1 LAQELDY
8 AANKIV
14 RVSLIHITNAITM
27 KKCLALLSIL
37 FFSTAYAQNVTLSG
51 YIKDAANGEEL
62 INASIVNEKSQGTV
76 TNVYGFYSLTLP
88 EGQYTFTVSYIG
100 YESIEKT
107 LALKESQT
115 LDFELTEATNQ
126 LAEVEVTAKRLDE
139 NLNRAEMSTTQLTAK
154 QIKAIPQF
162 LGEFDVIR
170 SITLLPGVTTVGE
183 GASGFNVRGGKTDQ
197 NLILLD
203 QAPVYNSSHIFGFF
217 SVFNGDAVRDLKLYK
232 GGIPAPFG
240 GRLSSVLDVHQKE
253 GNTKEFAG
261 TMGLGLLSS
270 RLMLEGPLVKDK
282 ASFMIAGRRSYQD
295 VLLKASPNDD
305 LNSIIANFYDLN
317 AKVNYKFNDKSRLFL
332 SAYYGK
338 DAFGVPGLVKFDWG
352 NLGLTGRWNYLI
364 TDKLFLNVSTIY
376 SDYDYAIGFDFPQ
389 AKIDNIAFIKNQ
401 SNKLAF
407 SWFPNAKHQVNYGAE
422 ATVYDFE
429 PFSTT
434 LDYIDSNLVD
444 INIELQNEYAVE
456 PSLYIEDNWKVN
468 NRMTIR
474 GGLRYSS
481 FYNLG
486 ARDVV
491 NYNPTANGTVRNDLI
506 TDTTNYSSREI
517 IESFDGLQGLEPRLG
532 INFKTTENTAIKA
545 SYNRMRQYIHLISN
559 TTSSL
564 PIDTWRPAGRYID
577 PGTADQIAL
586 GWNRNFKGGE
596 WQLSIETYYKSMR
609 DLVDFKNGAQPTG
622 VDNIEVALMTG
633 RGRSYG
639 LEMQL
644 DKKIGQ
650 LTGWVAYTY
659 SRSQL
664 QVDLGATP
672 EEWIN
677 LGNWYSAAQD
687 KPHDIAI
694 VAAYAW
700 KPNISFSGSFI
711 YQTGKPY
718 TYPEARSEFEGI
730 IYPFALSRNNSR
742 TPAYHRLD
750 LSMDVAIPN
759 KKENGRKGSWNFGV
773 YNAYA
778 RKNAFS
784 IFFEEELDDNGD
796 PTGQTKAT
804 QLSIFATAIPTI
816 TYNLDF

>member
-1 LAQELDY
+1 
-8 AANKIV
+8 
-14 RVSLIHITNAITM
+14 M
-27 KKCLALLSIL
+27 KKWLAFLGLAFTL
-37 FFSTAYAQNVTLSG
+37 TTQAQNVTLSG
-51 YIKDAANGEEL
+51 YIRDAASGEEL
-62 INASIVNEKSQGTV
+62 ISASIVNESRQGTV
-76 TNVYGFYSLTLP
+76 TNIYGFYSLTLP
-88 EGQYTFTVSYIG
+88 AGEYTFTISYIG
-100 YESIEKT
+100 YETMTKKVN
-107 LALKESQT
+107 LNESQT
-115 LDFELTEATNQ
+115 VNFELKEATNELQ
-126 LAEVEVTAKRLDE
+126 EVQVTAKKLDE

-154 QIKAIPQF
+154 QIKTIPQF

-203 QAPVYNSSHIFGFF
+203 EAPVYNSSHIFGFF

-240 GRLSSVLDVHQKE
+240 GRLSSVLDVRQKE
-253 GNTKEFAG
+253 GNTKEYGG
-261 TMGLGLLSS
+261 TVGLGLLSS
-270 RLMLEGPLVKDK
+270 RVMFEGPIVQDK

-305 LNSIIANFYDLN
+305 INNIIANFYDLN
-317 AKVNYKFNDKSRLFL
+317 AKVNYKFSDKSRLFL

-338 DAFGVPGLVKFDWG
+338 DAFGVPGLVKFNWG

-364 TDKLFLNVSTIY
+364 NDKLFLNVSTIY

-389 AKIDNIAFIKNQ
+389 AKIDNIAYIKNQ
-401 SNKLAF
+401 TNKLAF
-407 SWFPNAKHQVNYGAE
+407 SWFPNASHQVNYGAE

-434 LDYIDSNLVD
+434 FDYIDSNLTD

-456 PSLYIEDNWKVN
+456 PAFYIEDNWKVN
-468 NRMTIR
+468 NRLTIR
-474 GGLRYSS
+474 GGVRYSS
-481 FYNLG
+481 FYNFG
-486 ARDVV
+486 ARDVI
-491 NYNPTANGTVRNDLI
+491 NYTPTANGTVRNDLI
-506 TDTTNYSSREI
+506 VDTTSYASGEL
-517 IESFDGLQGLEPRLG
+517 IEGYDGLKGIEPRLG
-532 INFKTTENTAIKA
+532 INFKTTENSAIKA
-545 SYNRMRQYIHLISN
+545 SYNRTRQYIHLISN

-564 PIDTWRPAGRYID
+564 PIDTWRPAGRFIK
-577 PGTADQIAL
+577 PGTADQVAL
-586 GWNRNFKGGE
+586 GWNRNFANGE
-596 WQLSIETYYKSMR
+596 WQLSVETYYKTLR

-622 VDNIEVALMTG
+622 VDNIEVDLMTG

-639 LEMQL
+639 VEMQL
-644 DKKIGQ
+644 DKKIGA
-650 LTGWVAYTY
+650 LTGWIAYTY
-659 SRSQL
+659 SRSEL

-677 LGNWYSAAQD
+677 LGQWYRAAQD

-750 LSMDVAIPN
+750 LSMDVKIPN
-759 KKENGRKGSWNFGV
+759 KKNRDWEGSWNFGV

-816 TYNLDF
+816 TYTLDF

>member
-1 LAQELDY
+1 
-8 AANKIV
+8 
-14 RVSLIHITNAITM
+14 M
-27 KKCLALLSIL
+27 KKWLAFLGLAFTL
-37 FFSTAYAQNVTLSG
+37 TTQAQNVTLSG
-51 YIKDAANGEEL
+51 YIRDAASGEEL
-62 INASIVNEKSQGTV
+62 ISASIVNESRQGTV
-76 TNVYGFYSLTLP
+76 TNIYGFYSLTLP
-88 EGQYTFTVSYIG
+88 AGEYTFTISYIG
-100 YESIEKT
+100 YETMTKKIN
-107 LALKESQT
+107 LNESQT
-115 LDFELTEATNQ
+115 VNFELKEATNELQ
-126 LAEVEVTAKRLDE
+126 EVQVTAKKLDE

-154 QIKAIPQF
+154 QIKTIPQF

-203 QAPVYNSSHIFGFF
+203 EAPVYNSSHIFGFF

-240 GRLSSVLDVHQKE
+240 GRLSSVLDVRQKE
-253 GNTKEFAG
+253 GNTKEYGG
-261 TMGLGLLSS
+261 TVGLGLLSS
-270 RLMLEGPLVKDK
+270 RVMFEGPIVQDK

-305 LNSIIANFYDLN
+305 INNIIANFYDLN
-317 AKVNYKFNDKSRLFL
+317 AKVNYKFSDKSRLFL

-338 DAFGVPGLVKFDWG
+338 DAFGVPGLVKFNWG

-364 TDKLFLNVSTIY
+364 NDKLFLNVSTIY

-389 AKIDNIAFIKNQ
+389 AKIDNIAYIKNQ
-401 SNKLAF
+401 TNKVAF
-407 SWFPNAKHQVNYGAE
+407 SWFPNASHQVNYGAE

-434 LDYIDSNLVD
+434 LDYIDSNLTD

-456 PSLYIEDNWKVN
+456 PAIYIEDNWKVN
-468 NRMTIR
+468 NRLTIR
-474 GGLRYSS
+474 GGVRYSS
-481 FYNLG
+481 FYNFG
-486 ARDVV
+486 ERDVI
-491 NYNPTANGTVRNDLI
+491 NYTPTANGTVRNDLI
-506 TDTTNYSSREI
+506 VDTTSYASGEL
-517 IESFDGLQGLEPRLG
+517 IEGYDGLQGIEPRLG
-532 INFKTTENTAIKA
+532 INFKTTENSAIKA
-545 SYNRMRQYIHLISN
+545 SYNRTRQYIHLISN

-564 PIDTWRPAGRYID
+564 PIDTWRPAGRFIK
-577 PGTADQIAL
+577 PGTADQVAL
-586 GWNRNFKGGE
+586 GWNRNFASGE
-596 WQLSIETYYKSMR
+596 WQLSIETYYKSLR

-622 VDNIEVALMTG
+622 VDNIEVDLMTG

-639 LEMQL
+639 VEMQL
-644 DKKIGQ
+644 DKKIGA
-650 LTGWVAYTY
+650 LTGWIAYTY
-659 SRSQL
+659 SRSEL

-677 LGNWYSAAQD
+677 LGEWYRAAQD

-750 LSMDVAIPN
+750 LSMDVKTPN
-759 KKENGRKGSWNFGV
+759 KKNRDWEGSWNFGV

-784 IFFEEELDDNGD
+784 IFFEEELDENGD

-816 TYNLDF
+816 TYTLDF

>member
-1 LAQELDY
+1 
-8 AANKIV
+8 
-14 RVSLIHITNAITM
+14 M

-88 EGQYTFTVSYIG
+88 AGKYTFTVSYIG

-107 LALKESQT
+107 LTLKESQT

-401 SNKLAF
+401 SNKVAF

-444 INIELQNEYAVE
+444 ISIELQNEYAVE

-468 NRMTIR
+468 NRLTIR
-474 GGLRYSS
+474 GGLRYST
-481 FYNLG
+481 FYNIG

-491 NYNPTANGTVRNDLI
+491 NYTPTANGTVRNDLI
-506 TDTTNYSSREI
+506 TDTTSYASMEI
-517 IESFDGLQGLEPRLG
+517 IEAFDGLQGLEPRLG
-532 INFKTTENTAIKA
+532 INFKATENTAVKA

-586 GWNRNFKGGE
+586 GWNRNFKDGE

-639 LEMQL
+639 LEVQL

-650 LTGWVAYTY
+650 LTGWLAYTY

-718 TYPEARSEFEGI
+718 TYPEAKSEFEGI

-750 LSMDVAIPN
+750 LSMDIAVPN
-759 KKENGRKGSWNFGV
+759 KKDNDLKGSWNIGV

>member
-1 LAQELDY
+1 
-8 AANKIV
+8 
-14 RVSLIHITNAITM
+14 M
-27 KKCLALLSIL
+27 KKWLAFLGLAFTL
-37 FFSTAYAQNVTLSG
+37 TTQAQNVTLSG
-51 YIKDAANGEEL
+51 YIRDAASGEEL
-62 INASIVNEKSQGTV
+62 ISASIVNESRQGTV
-76 TNVYGFYSLTLP
+76 TNIYGFYSLTLP
-88 EGQYTFTVSYIG
+88 AGEYTFTISYIG
-100 YESIEKT
+100 YETMTKKIN
-107 LALKESQT
+107 LNASQT
-115 LDFELTEATNQ
+115 VNFELKEATNELQ
-126 LAEVEVTAKRLDE
+126 EVQVTAKKLDE

-154 QIKAIPQF
+154 QIKTIPQF

-203 QAPVYNSSHIFGFF
+203 EAPVYNSSHIFGFF

-240 GRLSSVLDVHQKE
+240 GRLSSVLDVRQKE
-253 GNTKEFAG
+253 GNTKEYGG
-261 TMGLGLLSS
+261 TVGLGLLSS
-270 RLMLEGPLVKDK
+270 RVMFEGPIVQDK

-305 LNSIIANFYDLN
+305 INNIIANFYDLN
-317 AKVNYKFNDKSRLFL
+317 AKVNYKFSDKSRLFL

-338 DAFGVPGLVKFDWG
+338 DAFGVPGLVKFNWG

-364 TDKLFLNVSTIY
+364 NDKLFLNVSTIY

-389 AKIDNIAFIKNQ
+389 AKIDNIAYIKNQ
-401 SNKLAF
+401 TNKVAF
-407 SWFPNAKHQVNYGAE
+407 SWFPNASHQVNYGAE

-434 LDYIDSNLVD
+434 LDYIDSNLTD

-456 PSLYIEDNWKVN
+456 PAFYIEDNWKVN
-468 NRMTIR
+468 NRLTIR
-474 GGLRYSS
+474 GGVRYSS
-481 FYNLG
+481 FYNFG
-486 ARDVV
+486 ERDVI
-491 NYNPTANGTVRNDLI
+491 NYTPTANGTVRNDLI
-506 TDTTNYSSREI
+506 VDTTSYASGEL
-517 IESFDGLQGLEPRLG
+517 IEGYDGLQGIEPRLG
-532 INFKTTENTAIKA
+532 INFKTTENSAIKA
-545 SYNRMRQYIHLISN
+545 SYNRTRQYIHLISN

-564 PIDTWRPAGRYID
+564 PIDTWRPAGRFIK
-577 PGTADQIAL
+577 PGTADQVAL
-586 GWNRNFKGGE
+586 GWNRNFANGE
-596 WQLSIETYYKSMR
+596 WQLSVETYYKTLR

-622 VDNIEVALMTG
+622 VDNIEVDLMTG

-639 LEMQL
+639 VEMQL
-644 DKKIGQ
+644 DKKIGA
-650 LTGWVAYTY
+650 LTGWIAYTY
-659 SRSQL
+659 SRSEL

-677 LGNWYSAAQD
+677 LGEWYRAAQD

-750 LSMDVAIPN
+750 LSMDVKIPN
-759 KKENGRKGSWNFGV
+759 KKNRDWEGSWNFGV

-816 TYNLDF
+816 TYTLDF

>member
-1 LAQELDY
+1 
-8 AANKIV
+8 
-14 RVSLIHITNAITM
+14 M
-27 KKCLALLSIL
+27 KKCLALLGIL

-62 INASIVNEKSQGTV
+62 INASIVNESFQGTI
-76 TNVYGFYSLTLP
+76 TNIYGFYSLTLP
-88 EGQYTFTVSYIG
+88 EGKYTFTVSYIG
-100 YESIEKT
+100 YESIVKT
-107 LALKESQT
+107 LTLKESQT
-115 LDFELTEATNQ
+115 LDFELKEATNQ
-126 LAEVEVTAKRLDE
+126 LAEVEVTAKKLDE

-232 GGIPAPFG
+232 GGIPAPYG

-401 SNKLAF
+401 SNKVAF

-444 INIELQNEYAVE
+444 ISIELQNEYAVE

-468 NRMTIR
+468 NRLTIR
-474 GGLRYSS
+474 GGLRYST
-481 FYNLG
+481 FYNIG

-491 NYNPTANGTVRNDLI
+491 NYTPTANGTVRNDLI
-506 TDTTNYSSREI
+506 TDTTTYASMEI
-517 IESFDGLQGLEPRLG
+517 IEAFEGLQGLEPRLG
-532 INFKTTENTAIKA
+532 INFKATENTAVKA

-586 GWNRNFKGGE
+586 GWNRNFKDGE
-596 WQLSIETYYKSMR
+596 WQLSVETYYKSMR

-639 LEMQL
+639 LEVQL

-650 LTGWVAYTY
+650 LTGWLAYTY

-677 LGNWYSAAQD
+677 LGQWYSAAQD
-687 KPHDIAI
+687 KPHDIAV

-718 TYPEARSEFEGI
+718 TYPEAKSEFEGI

-750 LSMDVAIPN
+750 LSMDIAVPN
-759 KKENGRKGSWNFGV
+759 KKDNDLKGSWNIGV

>member
-1 LAQELDY
+1 
-8 AANKIV
+8 
-14 RVSLIHITNAITM
+14 M
-27 KKCLALLSIL
+27 KKWLAFLGLAFTL
-37 FFSTAYAQNVTLSG
+37 TTQAQNVTLSG
-51 YIKDAANGEEL
+51 YIRDAASGEEL
-62 INASIVNEKSQGTV
+62 ISASIVNESRQGTV
-76 TNVYGFYSLTLP
+76 TNIYGFYSLTLP
-88 EGQYTFTVSYIG
+88 AGEYTFTISYIG
-100 YESIEKT
+100 YETMTKKIN
-107 LALKESQT
+107 LNASQT
-115 LDFELTEATNQ
+115 VNFELKEATNELQ
-126 LAEVEVTAKRLDE
+126 EVQVTAKKLDE

-154 QIKAIPQF
+154 QIKTIPQF

-203 QAPVYNSSHIFGFF
+203 EAPVYNSSHIFGFF

-232 GGIPAPFG
+232 GGIPATFG
-240 GRLSSVLDVHQKE
+240 GRLSSVLDVRQKE
-253 GNTKEFAG
+253 GNTKEYGG
-261 TMGLGLLSS
+261 TVGLGLLSS
-270 RLMLEGPLVKDK
+270 RVMFEGPIVQDK

-305 LNSIIANFYDLN
+305 INNIIANFYDLN
-317 AKVNYKFNDKSRLFL
+317 AKVNYKFSDKSRLFL

-338 DAFGVPGLVKFDWG
+338 DAFGVPGLVKFNWG

-364 TDKLFLNVSTIY
+364 NDKLFLNVSTIY

-389 AKIDNIAFIKNQ
+389 AKIDNIAYIKNQ
-401 SNKLAF
+401 TNKIAF
-407 SWFPNAKHQVNYGAE
+407 IWFPNASHQVNYGAE

-434 LDYIDSNLVD
+434 FDYIDSNLTD

-456 PSLYIEDNWKVN
+456 PAFYIEDNWKVN
-468 NRMTIR
+468 NRLTIR
-474 GGLRYSS
+474 GGVRYSS
-481 FYNLG
+481 FYNFG
-486 ARDVV
+486 ERDVI
-491 NYNPTANGTVRNDLI
+491 NYTPTANGTVRNDLI
-506 TDTTNYSSREI
+506 VDTTSYASGEL
-517 IESFDGLQGLEPRLG
+517 IEGYEGLQGIEPRLG
-532 INFKTTENTAIKA
+532 INFKTTENSAIKA
-545 SYNRMRQYIHLISN
+545 SYNRTRQYIHLISN

-564 PIDTWRPAGRYID
+564 PIDTWRPAGRFIK
-577 PGTADQIAL
+577 PGTADQVAL
-586 GWNRNFKGGE
+586 GWNRNFANGE
-596 WQLSIETYYKSMR
+596 WQLSVETYYKTLR

-622 VDNIEVALMTG
+622 VDNIEVDLMTG

-639 LEMQL
+639 VEMQL
-644 DKKIGQ
+644 DKKIGA
-650 LTGWVAYTY
+650 LTGWIAYTY
-659 SRSQL
+659 SRSEL

-677 LGNWYSAAQD
+677 LGQWYRAAQD

-750 LSMDVAIPN
+750 LSMDVKIPN
-759 KKENGRKGSWNFGV
+759 KKNRDWEGSWNFGV

-816 TYNLDF
+816 TYTLDF

>member
-1 LAQELDY
+1 M
-8 AANKIV
+8 KF
-14 RVSLIHITNAITM
+14 LIRITKLITM
-27 KKCLALLSIL
+27 KKCFALLSIL

-62 INASIVNEKSQGTV
+62 ISASIVNEKFQGTV
-76 TNVYGFYSLTLP
+76 TNIYGFYSLTLP
-88 EGQYTFTVSYIG
+88 EGKYTFTVSYIG
-100 YESIEKT
+100 YESIVKT
-107 LALKESQT
+107 LTLKESQT
-115 LDFELTEATNQ
+115 LDFELKEATNE

-232 GGIPAPFG
+232 GGIPAPYG

-338 DAFGVPGLVKFDWG
+338 DAFGIPGLVKFDWG

-401 SNKLAF
+401 SNKVAF

-444 INIELQNEYAVE
+444 ISIELQNEYAVE
-456 PSLYIEDNWKVN
+456 PSLYIEDNWKIN
-468 NRMTIR
+468 NRLTIR
-474 GGLRYSS
+474 GGLRYST
-481 FYNLG
+481 FYNIG

-506 TDTTNYSSREI
+506 TDTTSYGSLEI
-517 IESFDGLQGLEPRLG
+517 IEAFDGLQGLEPRLG
-532 INFKTTENTAIKA
+532 INFKSTENTAIKA

-596 WQLSIETYYKSMR
+596 WQLSVETYYKSMR

-639 LEMQL
+639 VEMQL

-677 LGNWYSAAQD
+677 LGQWYSAAQD
-687 KPHDIAI
+687 KPHDIAV

-718 TYPEARSEFEGI
+718 TYPEAKSEFEGI

-750 LSMDVAIPN
+750 LSMDIAVPN
-759 KKENGRKGSWNFGV
+759 KKDNDLKGSWNIGV

-816 TYNLDF
+816 TYTLDF

>member
-1 LAQELDY
+1 
-8 AANKIV
+8 
-14 RVSLIHITNAITM
+14 M

-62 INASIVNEKSQGTV
+62 INASIVNEKSQGAV

-88 EGQYTFTVSYIG
+88 AGKYTFTVSYIG

-107 LALKESQT
+107 LTLKESQT

-401 SNKLAF
+401 SNKVAF

-422 ATVYDFE
+422 ATIYDFE

-456 PSLYIEDNWKVN
+456 PSLYIEDNWKVT
-468 NRMTIR
+468 NRLTIR

-491 NYNPTANGTVRNDLI
+491 IYNPTANGTVRNDLI
-506 TDTTNYSSREI
+506 TDTTNYGSREI

-532 INFKTTENTAIKA
+532 INYKATENTAIKA

>member
-1 LAQELDY
+1 
-8 AANKIV
+8 
-14 RVSLIHITNAITM
+14 M
-27 KKCLALLSIL
+27 KKCLALLGIL

-62 INASIVNEKSQGTV
+62 INASIVNESFQGTI
-76 TNVYGFYSLTLP
+76 TNIYGFYSLTLP
-88 EGQYTFTVSYIG
+88 EGKYTFTVSYIG
-100 YESIEKT
+100 YESIVKT
-107 LALKESQT
+107 LTLKESQT
-115 LDFELTEATNQ
+115 LDFELKEATNQ
-126 LAEVEVTAKRLDE
+126 LAEVEVTAKKLDE

-232 GGIPAPFG
+232 GGIPAPYG

-401 SNKLAF
+401 GNKVAF

-444 INIELQNEYAVE
+444 ISIELQNEYAVE

-468 NRMTIR
+468 NRLTIR
-474 GGLRYSS
+474 GGLRYST
-481 FYNLG
+481 FYNIG

-491 NYNPTANGTVRNDLI
+491 NYTPTANGTVRNDLI
-506 TDTTNYSSREI
+506 TDTTSYASMEI
-517 IESFDGLQGLEPRLG
+517 IEAFEGLQGLEPRLG
-532 INFKTTENTAIKA
+532 INFKATENTAVKA
-545 SYNRMRQYIHLISN
+545 SYNRMRRYIHLISN

-586 GWNRNFKGGE
+586 GWNRNFKDGE
-596 WQLSIETYYKSMR
+596 WQLSVETYYKSMR

-639 LEMQL
+639 LEVQL

-650 LTGWVAYTY
+650 LTGWLAYTY

-677 LGNWYSAAQD
+677 LGQW
-687 KPHDIAI
+687 
-694 VAAYAW
+694 
-700 KPNISFSGSFI
+700 
-711 YQTGKPY
+711 
-718 TYPEARSEFEGI
+718 
-730 IYPFALSRNNSR
+730 
-742 TPAYHRLD
+742 
-750 LSMDVAIPN
+750 
-759 KKENGRKGSWNFGV
+759 
-773 YNAYA
+773 
-778 RKNAFS
+778 
-784 IFFEEELDDNGD
+784 
-796 PTGQTKAT
+796 
-804 QLSIFATAIPTI
+804 
-816 TYNLDF
+816 

>member
-1 LAQELDY
+1 
-8 AANKIV
+8 
-14 RVSLIHITNAITM
+14 M

-37 FFSTAYAQNVTLSG
+37 FFSNADAQNVTLSG

-88 EGQYTFTVSYIG
+88 AGKYTFTVSYIG
-100 YESIEKT
+100 YESIVKT
-107 LALKESQT
+107 MTLKESQT

-401 SNKLAF
+401 SNKVAF

-422 ATVYDFE
+422 ATIYDFE

-456 PSLYIEDNWKVN
+456 PSLYIEDNWKVT
-468 NRMTIR
+468 NRLTIR

-506 TDTTNYSSREI
+506 TDTTNYGSREI
-517 IESFDGLQGLEPRLG
+517 IESFEGLQGLEPRLG
-532 INFKTTENTAIKA
+532 INYKATENTAIKA

>member
-1 LAQELDY
+1 
-8 AANKIV
+8 
-14 RVSLIHITNAITM
+14 M
-27 KKCLALLSIL
+27 KKCFALLSIL

-62 INASIVNEKSQGTV
+62 INASIVNEKFQGTV
-76 TNVYGFYSLTLP
+76 TNIYGFYSLTLP
-88 EGQYTFTVSYIG
+88 EGKYTFTVSYIG
-100 YESIEKT
+100 YESIVKT
-107 LALKESQT
+107 LTLKESQT
-115 LDFELTEATNQ
+115 LDFELKEATNE

-154 QIKAIPQF
+154 QIKTIPQF

-232 GGIPAPFG
+232 GGIPAPYG

-401 SNKLAF
+401 SNKVAF

-444 INIELQNEYAVE
+444 ISIELQNEYAVE
-456 PSLYIEDNWKVN
+456 PSLYIEDNWKIN
-468 NRMTIR
+468 NRLTIR
-474 GGLRYSS
+474 GGLRYST
-481 FYNLG
+481 FYNIG

-506 TDTTNYSSREI
+506 TDTTSYGSLEI
-517 IESFDGLQGLEPRLG
+517 IEAFDGLQGLEPRLG
-532 INFKTTENTAIKA
+532 INFKSTENTAIKA

-596 WQLSIETYYKSMR
+596 WQLSVETYYKSMR

-639 LEMQL
+639 VEMQL

-677 LGNWYSAAQD
+677 LGQWYSAAQD
-687 KPHDIAI
+687 KPHDIAV

-718 TYPEARSEFEGI
+718 TYPEAKSEFEGI

-750 LSMDVAIPN
+750 LSMDIAVPN
-759 KKENGRKGSWNFGV
+759 KKDNDLKGSWNIGV
-773 YNAYA
+773 YNAYG

-816 TYNLDF
+816 TYTLDF

>member
-1 LAQELDY
+1 
-8 AANKIV
+8 
-14 RVSLIHITNAITM
+14 M

-88 EGQYTFTVSYIG
+88 AGKYTFTVSYIG

-107 LALKESQT
+107 LTLKESQT

-401 SNKLAF
+401 SNKVAF

-444 INIELQNEYAVE
+444 ISIELQNEYAVE

-468 NRMTIR
+468 NRLTIR
-474 GGLRYSS
+474 GGLRYST
-481 FYNLG
+481 FYNIG

-491 NYNPTANGTVRNDLI
+491 NYTPTANGTVRNDLI
-506 TDTTNYSSREI
+506 TDTTSYASMEI
-517 IESFDGLQGLEPRLG
+517 IEAFEGLQGLEPRLG
-532 INFKTTENTAIKA
+532 INFKATENTAVKA

-586 GWNRNFKGGE
+586 GWNRNFKDGE
-596 WQLSIETYYKSMR
+596 WQLSVETYYKSMR

-639 LEMQL
+639 LEVQL

-650 LTGWVAYTY
+650 LTGWLAYTY

-677 LGNWYSAAQD
+677 LGQWYSAAQD
-687 KPHDIAI
+687 KPHDIAV

-718 TYPEARSEFEGI
+718 TYPEAKSEFEGI

-750 LSMDVAIPN
+750 LSMDIAVPN
-759 KKENGRKGSWNFGV
+759 KKDNDLKGSWNIGV

>member
-1 LAQELDY
+1 
-8 AANKIV
+8 
-14 RVSLIHITNAITM
+14 M
-27 KKCLALLSIL
+27 KKCLALLGIL

-62 INASIVNEKSQGTV
+62 INASIVNESFQGTI
-76 TNVYGFYSLTLP
+76 TNIYGFYSLTLP
-88 EGQYTFTVSYIG
+88 EGKYTFTVSYIG
-100 YESIEKT
+100 YESIVKT
-107 LALKESQT
+107 LTLKESQT
-115 LDFELTEATNQ
+115 LDFELKEATNQ
-126 LAEVEVTAKRLDE
+126 LAEVEVTAKKLDE

-232 GGIPAPFG
+232 GGIPAPYG

-401 SNKLAF
+401 SNKVAF

-444 INIELQNEYAVE
+444 ISIELQNEYAVE

-468 NRMTIR
+468 NQLTIR
-474 GGLRYSS
+474 GGLRYST
-481 FYNLG
+481 FYNIG

-491 NYNPTANGTVRNDLI
+491 NYTPTANGTVRNDLI
-506 TDTTNYSSREI
+506 TDTTSYASMEI
-517 IESFDGLQGLEPRLG
+517 IEAFEGLQGLEPRLG
-532 INFKTTENTAIKA
+532 INFKATENTAVKA

-586 GWNRNFKGGE
+586 GWNRNFKDGE
-596 WQLSIETYYKSMR
+596 WQLSVETYYKSMR

-639 LEMQL
+639 LEVQL

-650 LTGWVAYTY
+650 LTGWLAYTY

-677 LGNWYSAAQD
+677 LGQWYSAAQD
-687 KPHDIAI
+687 KPHDIAV

-718 TYPEARSEFEGI
+718 TYPEAKSEFEGI

-750 LSMDVAIPN
+750 LSMDIAVPN
-759 KKENGRKGSWNFGV
+759 KKDNDLKGSWNIGV

>member
-1 LAQELDY
+1 
-8 AANKIV
+8 
-14 RVSLIHITNAITM
+14 M
-27 KKCLALLSIL
+27 KKCFALLSIL

-62 INASIVNEKSQGTV
+62 INASIVNEKFQGTV
-76 TNVYGFYSLTLP
+76 TNIYGFYSLTLP
-88 EGQYTFTVSYIG
+88 EGKYTFTVSYIG
-100 YESIEKT
+100 YESIVKT
-107 LALKESQT
+107 LTLKESQT
-115 LDFELTEATNQ
+115 LDFELKEATNE

-232 GGIPAPFG
+232 GGIPAPYG

-401 SNKLAF
+401 SNKVAF

-444 INIELQNEYAVE
+444 ISIELQNEYAVE
-456 PSLYIEDNWKVN
+456 PSLYIEDNWKIN
-468 NRMTIR
+468 NRLTIR
-474 GGLRYSS
+474 GGLRYST
-481 FYNLG
+481 FYNIG

-506 TDTTNYSSREI
+506 TDTTSYGSLEI
-517 IESFDGLQGLEPRLG
+517 IEAFDGLQGLEPRLG
-532 INFKTTENTAIKA
+532 INFKSTENTAIKA

-596 WQLSIETYYKSMR
+596 WQLSVETYYKSMR

-639 LEMQL
+639 VEMQL

-677 LGNWYSAAQD
+677 LGQWYSAAQD
-687 KPHDIAI
+687 KPHDIAV

-718 TYPEARSEFEGI
+718 TYPEAKSEFEGI

-750 LSMDVAIPN
+750 LSMDIAVPN
-759 KKENGRKGSWNFGV
+759 KKDNDLKGSWNIGV

-816 TYNLDF
+816 TYTLDF